1 MSQRNLHAAQ
11 ELLEAIGEAPVS
23 ISCERVTSKPGWS
36 GPESQAAGGCTHRQ
50 WLQVDPRGPLF
61 SRSGSWQIVDARL
74 SGKLQW
80 RM

>member
-50 WLQVDPRGPLF
+50 WLQVDPRALCLAD
-61 SRSGSWQIVDARL
+61 REVDKSL
-74 SGKLQW
+74 TKGFLGNSSEG
-80 RM
+80 